1 MVDLTQVIVAFLTLV
16 FSLVSVYLIPLLKSK
31 VSGEQLETTKFWVNI
46 AVEAAE
52 MIYVGKGKGAE
63 KKAYVEKYLSEKGFH
78 LDTSEIDSLIEA
90 AVLELKI
97 ATKEKEEA

>member
-1 MVDLTQVIVAFLTLV
+1 MRIH
-16 FSLVSVYLIPLLKSK
+16 
-31 VSGEQLETTKFWVNI
+31 KFFQ
-46 AVEAAE
+46 
-52 MIYVGKGKGAE
+52 IYQI
-63 KKAYVEKYLSEKGFH
+63 AYVEKYLSEKEFH

>member
-1 MVDLTQVIVAFLTLV
+1 M
-16 FSLVSVYLIPLLKSK
+16 
-31 VSGEQLETTKFWVNI
+31 NI

-97 ATKEKEEA
+97 ATKKKEEA

>member
-1 MVDLTQVIVAFLTLV
+1 M
-16 FSLVSVYLIPLLKSK
+16 
-31 VSGEQLETTKFWVNI
+31 
-46 AVEAAE
+46 
-52 MIYVGKGKGAE
+52 
-63 KKAYVEKYLSEKGFH
+63 EKYLSEKGFH

>member
-31 VSGEQLETTKFWVNI
+31 VSGEQLETIEFWVNI

>member
-1 MVDLTQVIVAFLTLV
+1 
-16 FSLVSVYLIPLLKSK
+16 
-31 VSGEQLETTKFWVNI
+31 
-46 AVEAAE
+46 

-78 LDTSEIDSLIEA
+78 LDTREIDSLIEA

-97 ATKEKEEA
+97 ATKKKEEA

>member
-31 VSGEQLETTKFWVNI
+31 VSGEQLETIKFWVNI

-52 MIYVGKGKGAE
+52 MIYVGKGKGA
-63 KKAYVEKYLSEKGFH
+63 EKYLSEKGFH